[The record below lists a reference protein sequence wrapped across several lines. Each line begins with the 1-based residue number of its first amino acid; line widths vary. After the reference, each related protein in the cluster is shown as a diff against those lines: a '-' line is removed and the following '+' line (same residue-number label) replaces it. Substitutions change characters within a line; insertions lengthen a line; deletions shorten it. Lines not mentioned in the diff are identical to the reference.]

1 MRKLALAGIAGMLI
15 GGAAVAAVASSPAR
29 VSAVPARLD
38 AGSPSHPQGVKLTTA
53 LSWDGLKPG
62 NAPTINKIDLW
73 FPTGTRYDGAGYPSC
88 SYARLNAAGP
98 SACPKSSI
106 MGSGVATAF
115 ADTVV
120 TRPRITVVNGGADR
134 VYFYTVLNNP
144 ARVQV
149 PVIGQI
155 TRLPGRFAYHLS
167 ATIPPRLLVVA
178 GVPIRFTALQ
188 VSAGRGTWLATTA
201 PPAGIKIV
209 TSFSDGTK
217 ITGLVWVQDI

>member
-1 MRKLALAGIAGMLI
+1 
-15 GGAAVAAVASSPAR
+15 
-29 VSAVPARLD
+29 
-38 AGSPSHPQGVKLTTA
+38 
-53 LSWDGLKPG
+53 
-62 NAPTINKIDLW
+62 
-73 FPTGTRYDGAGYPSC
+73 
-88 SYARLNAAGP
+88 
-98 SACPKSSI
+98 

-120 TRPRITVVNGGADR
+120 TRPRITVVNGGRDR

-149 PVIGQI
+149 PVVGQI

-178 GVPIRFTALQ
+178 GVPIRFTALA
-188 VSAGRGTWLATTA
+188 VSACRRTWLATTA

-217 ITGLVWVQDI
+217 ITGLVWVQDV